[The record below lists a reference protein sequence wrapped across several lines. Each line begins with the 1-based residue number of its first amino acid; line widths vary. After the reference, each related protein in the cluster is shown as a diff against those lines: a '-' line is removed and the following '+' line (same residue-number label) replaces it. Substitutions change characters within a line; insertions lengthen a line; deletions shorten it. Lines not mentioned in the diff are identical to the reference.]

1 MALIEWQERFRI
13 GIESVDYEHQEM
25 IALLNEL
32 YEGLTQDTGE
42 PDVVAFLGE
51 VYARI
56 SAHFALEE
64 REMKQRRYDQYAEH
78 KASHEELLDEIRDI
92 MDDYELGDGE
102 LPVEAFQWYLDVRKY
117 GSCPHGGFG
126 MGIERFVA
134 WMCGLKHLRESIPYP
149 RMLHRIYP

>member
-64 REMKQRRYDQYAEH
+64 RVMKQRRYDRYAEH

-92 MDDYELGDGE
+92 MDDYELGGAE
-102 LPVEAFQWYLDVRKY
+102 PPVEAFGQRLSAW
-117 GSCPHGGFG
+117 FG
-126 MGIERFVA
+126 DHFGTHDAR
-134 WMCGLKHLRESIPYP
+134 
-149 RMLHRIYP
+149 LHRAMADLGVDFGEV

>member
-92 MDDYELGDGE
+92 MDDYELRGGE
-102 LPVEAFQWYLDVRKY
+102 LPAEV
-117 GSCPHGGFG
+117 FG
-126 MGIERFVA
+126 QRLSA
-134 WMCGLKHLRESIPYP
+134 WFGDHFGTHDAR
-149 RMLHRIYP
+149 LHRAMANLGVDFGEV